1 MQQVAGLHSKGGAY
15 RRIVFRGVDR
25 GSVLP
30 VRYDLLWR
38 RGESPSRPTAFTLS
52 VNGGSDADQAHRFLD
67 SLGLSMFLEVVEGSP
82 EDLDYRETIRV
93 IEDYKQ
99 RDVEAATVT
108 LALCKK
114 IRERYPNWTY
124 LVDGDGGDENL
135 KAYPI

>member
-1 MQQVAGLHSKGGAY
+1 
-15 RRIVFRGVDR
+15 
-25 GSVLP
+25 
-30 VRYDLLWR
+30 
-38 RGESPSRPTAFTLS
+38 
-52 VNGGSDADQAHRFLD
+52 
-67 SLGLSMFLEVVEGSP
+67 MFLEVVEGSP
-82 EDLDYRETIRV
+82 ADLDCRETIRV

-135 KAYPI
+135 KAYPIEENPELTIRSVLGNPLLYHEGWSVDKRSEERRVGNEWRGR